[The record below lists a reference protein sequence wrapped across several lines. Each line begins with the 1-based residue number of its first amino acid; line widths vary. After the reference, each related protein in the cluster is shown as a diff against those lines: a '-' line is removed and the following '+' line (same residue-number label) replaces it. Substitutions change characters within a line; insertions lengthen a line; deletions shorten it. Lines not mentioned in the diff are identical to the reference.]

1 MGLFYNAPIAPEPTQ
16 GTNIMWFR
24 CSNVMSSYTSVKNTL
39 NSDVWAKTW
48 WVGISWNGEIMGFKV
63 VFETVK

>member
-1 MGLFYNAPIAPEPTQ
+1 
-16 GTNIMWFR
+16 MWFR
-24 CSNVMSSYTSVKNTL
+24 CSNVMSLYTSVKNTL